1 MKYDNFLVII
11 KSEHGH
17 KDSETYEEL
26 RRVNCGNFLCVC
38 TEQLICSTKL
48 YSVNRIRKIA

>member
-26 RRVNCGNFLCVC
+26 RRVNCGNFLCM
-38 TEQLICSTKL
+38 
-48 YSVNRIRKIA
+48 YRAVNLLNQALFCK